1 MPDSVGLKI
10 EVLDEEKFKAAL
22 KDVSASVKL
31 TTSEMRKLSADYNGN
46 ANSITALEAKDRSL
60 NQLTEEQ
67 KKKIQILREELGRSK
82 DAYGEDS
89 TKVKELQTK
98 LNDAETALSKTTTQ
112 VKENNKYL
120 KEAKSSSDGC
130 ATSID
135 KFGKQAKQSGDEV
148 KGMGND
154 LDNTKSKVSTFGE
167 VLKANLAGA
176 AIVSGIRAVAG
187 AIKDVATNVLDAAD
201 SIQQMSDQTGLSASK
216 IQELQYV
223 GDTVGVSIDTITGS
237 YSKLIKNM
245 NSASKGTGSAAEAFK
260 TLGVSVVDGNGHL
273 RDSQA
278 VWSEAVTALG
288 GITNETEQT
297 AIAQQIFGK
306 SASDLNPLIR
316 TSSDELQNLAKQAHD
331 SGAVMSDETVAS
343 LDDFGDSI
351 GQLKQ
356 SFTGM
361 AGTLLADVTP
371 SLMELMD
378 KIKGMDLT
386 PLKSALS
393 FVIENAPAVIGV
405 ITTLAGVFAGIKI
418 AGAITTIISVLSGI
432 GPLIN
437 SIQFLALGLVPAFS
451 AVGGALSG
459 VFAALMANPIVLIIA
474 GIAAAAFLIIKNW
487 STIKEFFSGL
497 WDDIKNIFS
506 GVGEWFSNVFQGAK
520 NLAIAAWDGYIGFY
534 VAIWDGIK
542 QVFSAVGN
550 WFSQKFTEAKN
561 LVMAVWN
568 GVPQLFSGIAGKIG
582 GAFSGIGE
590 KIKSEFETGVNFI
603 KELPGEA
610 LQWGKDMVNGFI
622 NGIKSMG
629 KALGKAASD
638 AAETVAK
645 KLHHSKP
652 DEGPLADD
660 DTYMPDMMQS
670 FADGIRRNTGKVSA
684 AARLAAASISDG
696 LNVGT
701 TVNVRG
707 IASPYGADAGGITT
721 VNHTGVITIRG
732 VNDQGQFVAAYD
744 YVVDRMRRE
753 GRMA

>member
-1 MPDSVGLKI
+1 MPDSVGLKM

-31 TTSEMRKLSADYNGN
+31 TTSEMKKLTADYNGN

-67 KKKIQILREELGRSK
+67 KKKIQMLRDELGRAK

-135 KFGKQAKQSGDEV
+135 KFGKQAKAAAGEV
-148 KGMGND
+148 K
-154 LDNTKSKVSTFGE
+154 TFGE
-167 VLKANLAGA
+167 DVDKSNGKTTTFSTTLKSAFSSENIKASL
-176 AIVSGIRAVAG
+176 G
-187 AIKDVATNVLDAAD
+187 AIGVATAGFLGSSIKSAEDAEK
-201 SIQQMSDQTGLSASK
+201 STQQ
-216 IQELQYV
+216 
-223 GDTVGVSIDTITGS
+223 
-237 YSKLIKNM
+237 
-245 NSASKGTGSAAEAFK
+245 
-260 TLGVSVVDGNGHL
+260 VSVLLQNQGMSAQDASAGIQKFTKSITDMSAYSGG
-273 RDSQA
+273 
-278 VWSEAVTALG
+278 EAKAALTALTNK
-288 GITNETEQT
+288 GI
-297 AIAQQIFGK
+297 
-306 SASDLNPLIR
+306 
-316 TSSDELQNLAKQAHD
+316 
-331 SGAVMSDETVAS
+331 
-343 LDDFGDSI
+343 DFGTAMQNS
-351 GQLKQ
+351 
-356 SFTGM
+356 
-361 AGTLLADVTP
+361 TLLADVAAGSNT
-371 SLMELMD
+371 SLAD
-378 KIKGMDLT
+378 AADLLANAYNGKT
-386 PLKSALS
+386 KAL
-393 FVIENAPAVIGV
+393 
-405 ITTLAGVFAGIKI
+405 TTLGILSKDEVKQLGDSEDATITMADVQQRLNERYGGAAQAQLGTYAGQQKELENNFKSCQKTIGDAMLPVLTQLMQAILPVVQQVSKFVQDNPKLTAGILAAVAAIGTVVGGVSMVNKVTSVLNLGGIAGKIASFLPSIGLVGIAIAGV
-418 AGAITTIISVLSGI
+418 
-432 GPLIN
+432 
-437 SIQFLALGLVPAFS
+437 
-451 AVGGALSG
+451 
-459 VFAALMANPIVLIIA
+459 
-474 GIAAAAFLIIKNW
+474 AAAAILIIKNW
-487 STIKEFFSGL
+487 GPIKDFFKKL
-497 WDDIKNIFS
+497 WDDIKGIFS

-520 NLAIAAWDGYIGFY
+520 NLAIAAWDGFIGFY
-534 VAIWDGIK
+534 VEIWDGIK
-542 QVFSAVGN
+542 QVFSGVGN

-590 KIKSEFETGVNFI
+590 KIKSGFETGVNFI

-610 LQWGKDMVNGFI
+610 LQWGKDMISNFV
-622 NGIKSMG
+622 NGIKQMAG
-629 KALGKAASD
+629 KVED
-638 AAETVAK
+638 AAKDVAGKVK
-645 KLHHSKP
+645 KFLHFSKP
-652 DEGPLADD
+652 DEGPLADF
-660 DTYMPDMMQS
+660 DTYGPDMMQT
-670 FADGIRRNTGKVSA
+670 FADGIRKNTGKVSE

-707 IASPYGADAGGITT
+707 IASPYGAAAGGITT